1 MQLIHSSV
9 YGHSGFQ
16 FSPITHKAVIEVPCK
31 MHAIIFLRSRIEVSH
46 LIGVCFLLR
55 NFQNVSRKIVPFTS
69 PQEVYDASSSSKS
82 LPVLGGSV
90 FVISAIPVDVN
101 SGISLWF

>member
-1 MQLIHSSV
+1 M
-9 YGHSGFQ
+9 
-16 FSPITHKAVIEVPCK
+16 
-31 MHAIIFLRSRIEVSH
+31 FLEKLYH
-46 LIGVCFLLR
+46 
-55 NFQNVSRKIVPFTS
+55 FTF
-69 PQEVYDASSSSKS
+69 PREVYDASSSSKS